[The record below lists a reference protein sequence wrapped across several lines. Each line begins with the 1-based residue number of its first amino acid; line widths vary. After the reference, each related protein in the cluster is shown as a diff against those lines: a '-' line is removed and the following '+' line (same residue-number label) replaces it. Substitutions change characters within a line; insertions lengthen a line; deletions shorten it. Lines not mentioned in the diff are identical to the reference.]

1 MNLNILSYVHY
12 DINIQLL
19 HILIRLHNFLFIL
32 QNNFFLYNLIDRP
45 ENHKN

>member
-12 DINIQLL
+12 DIIQLL
-19 HILIRLHNFLFIL
+19 HILIRLLNFLFIL
-32 QNNFFLYNLIDRP
+32 QNNFFFYNLIDRP